1 MQSSTLPAVAPVG
14 LSGRAGLGLSFPR
27 ELHFVL
33 ALLALVPLAAAWQTH
48 TSGLARASSV
58 GWSLP
63 APSSA
68 QGTSSTLMPPS
79 SPTGAGAEAFV
90 IGTPESLESV
100 SETTCPEG
108 WDDLGDFRLTAY
120 VLAQEA
126 EFENTP
132 DVEGVCGL
140 EGSWPLGF
148 LFDQGV
154 RLQGSGRARDGRI
167 VHYRGR
173 GCFEVLDCPL
183 TASGRCADS
192 NRTVAVDPSV
202 IPLGSKL
209 LIEGLGPRRAEDV
222 GGGIR
227 GSHIDVYYGDDV
239 THRQARSLTRS
250 GRVCIQR

>member
-1 MQSSTLPAVAPVG
+1 MQSSTLPTVAPVG
-14 LSGRAGLGLSFPR
+14 LPGRAGLGLNFPR
-27 ELHFVL
+27 ELHLVF
-33 ALLALVPLAAAWQTH
+33 ALLALVPLAATWQMH
-48 TSGLARASSV
+48 TSGLAGASTV

-68 QGTSSTLMPPS
+68 QGNLSAAKPPS
-79 SPTGAGAEAFV
+79 SPPGLEAEAFV
-90 IGTPESLESV
+90 LGAPESLESV

-126 EFENTP
+126 EFEHTP
-132 DVEGVCGL
+132 PVEGVCGL

-192 NRTVAVDPSV
+192 SRTVAVDPSV
-202 IPLGSKL
+202 IPLGSQL
-209 LIEGLGPRRAEDV
+209 LIEGLGSRRAEDV
-222 GGGIR
+222 GGAIR
-227 GSHIDVYYGDDV
+227 GNHIDVYYGDDV
-239 THRQARSLTRS
+239 THRQARSLTRH